1 MLLILADNDGLMIP
15 EERKRK
21 IARIVK
27 EREGASVTELAD
39 ELSVSESTIRRDLK
53 KMDQED
59 LVRRSHGGALPVKK
73 LAGEASFDQRSVQ
86 NLEEK
91 KSIADRALTE
101 IREGEVVFFDS
112 GTTVLEVAKR
122 IPKDGSIISVT
133 NSIELGFE
141 LGKEEGNLKITG
153 GNQRNKSR
161 SLVGPVTE
169 RFLSNHRFDLLLL
182 GTNSIDPQIGLST
195 QNEQEARVK
204 QLMVE
209 KSERIVLLADGSKL
223 EQRSYVKFADVADID
238 MFITDVRLT
247 DEQRDEFR
255 ERDVDTIDGLL

>member
-1 MLLILADNDGLMIP
+1 MIP
-15 EERKRK
+15 EERKRE
-21 IARIVK
+21 IARIVQ
-27 EREGASVTELAD
+27 EREGASVHELAD

-53 KMDQED
+53 QMDEKN
-59 LVRRSHGGALPVKK
+59 LVQRSHGGALPVKK

-86 NLEEK
+86 NLDAK
-91 KSIADRALTE
+91 KAIADRALNE
-101 IREGEVVFFDS
+101 VLEGQVVFFDS

-141 LGKEEGNLKITG
+141 LGKEDGNLKITG

-169 RFLSNHRFDLLLL
+169 RFLSNHQFDLLLL
-182 GTNSIDPQIGLST
+182 GTNSIDFKKGLST

-204 QLMVE
+204 QLMVDQ
-209 KSERIVLLADGSKL
+209 SERVVLLADGSKL
-223 EQRSYVKFADVADID
+223 EQRSYVQFADLSDVD
-238 MFITDVRLT
+238 MFITDERLT
-247 DEQRDEFR
+247 DDQRDGFR
-255 ERDVDTIDGLL
+255 DRNVDIIDGLL

>member
-1 MLLILADNDGLMIP
+1 MIP

-39 ELSVSESTIRRDLK
+39 ELSVSESTIRRDLN

-59 LVRRSHGGALPVKK
+59 LIQRSHGGALPMKK

-91 KSIADRALTE
+91 KTIADRAVNE
-101 IREGEVVFFDS
+101 IREGQVVFFDS
-112 GTTVLEVAKR
+112 GTTVLEVSKR
-122 IPKDGSIISVT
+122 TPKDGSIISVT

-141 LGKEEGNLKITG
+141 LGKQEGNLRITG

-161 SLVGPVTE
+161 SLVGPIAE
-169 RFLSNHRFDLLLL
+169 RFLANHRFNLLLL
-182 GTNSIDPQIGLST
+182 GTNSIDLQFGLST

-204 QLMVE
+204 QLMVK

-223 EQRSYVKFADVADID
+223 DQRTYVKFADVEDID

-247 DEQRDEFR
+247 EDQRDGFR
-255 ERDVDTIDGLL
+255 ERNVDIIDGLL

>member
-1 MLLILADNDGLMIP
+1 MIP
-15 EERKRK
+15 EERKRE
-21 IARIVK
+21 IARIVQ
-27 EREGASVTELAD
+27 EREGASVHELAD

-53 KMDQED
+53 QMDEKN
-59 LVRRSHGGALPVKK
+59 LVQRSHGGALPVKK

-86 NLEEK
+86 NLDAK
-91 KSIADRALTE
+91 KAIADRALNE
-101 IREGEVVFFDS
+101 VLEGQVVFFDS

-141 LGKEEGNLKITG
+141 LGKEDGNLKITG

-169 RFLSNHRFDLLLL
+169 RFLLNHQFDLLLL
-182 GTNSIDPQIGLST
+182 GTNSIDFKKGLST

-204 QLMVE
+204 QLMVDQ
-209 KSERIVLLADGSKL
+209 SERVVLLADGSKL
-223 EQRSYVKFADVADID
+223 EQRSYVQFADLSDVD
-238 MFITDVRLT
+238 MFITDERLT
-247 DEQRDEFR
+247 DDQRDGFR
-255 ERDVDTIDGLL
+255 DRNVDIIDGLL